1 MILRRQNP
9 VLENMYSGRYQIN
22 KKNIYVLNI
31 EYWKRCVSA
40 FVVCLA
46 FILSFSSFSL
56 SALCK
61 KNHLRS
67 SVSFL
72 CLFCTILP
80 KPAYCYLCAISLI
93 FLLDLCSL
101 VPSSRSAVCF
111 MLSLCYLCAISVL
124 SMLSYSGSA
133 LCFMLSLCY
142 LCAIDGLS
150 CWGMFFAL
158 YYLCAISVLSLL
170 SLCYRLSV
178 MLGGVVGSVLSL
190 CYLCAID
197 GLSCWGMFFALR
209 YLCAI
214 SVLFLINL
222 CRYIAQTGRRS
233 YPP

>member
-1 MILRRQNP
+1 M
-9 VLENMYSGRYQIN
+9 
-22 KKNIYVLNI
+22 
-31 EYWKRCVSA
+31 SA

-46 FILSFSSFSL
+46 FILPFSSFSL

-124 SMLSYSGSA
+124 YMLSYSGSA

-170 SLCYRLSV
+170 SLCYRWSV

-190 CYLCAID
+190 CYRWSFMLGNVFCSALSLCY
-197 GLSCWGMFFALR
+197 LR
-209 YLCAI
+209 AI
-214 SVLFLINL
+214 SHKSVSIYCTDWTKILSTLNDMYPSL
-222 CRYIAQTGRRS
+222 GRQVS
-233 YPP
+233 VVTDDLLALLS

>member
-1 MILRRQNP
+1 M
-9 VLENMYSGRYQIN
+9 
-22 KKNIYVLNI
+22 
-31 EYWKRCVSA
+31 SA

-124 SMLSYSGSA
+124 SLCYLCSLTLGVLFASCYRCAISVLSMVFHAGGCFL
-133 LCFMLSLCY
+133 LCTISVLSLCYLCY

-150 CWGMFFAL
+150 CLEVSLAL
-158 YYLCAISVLSLL
+158 CYLCAMSVLSMVFHAGECFLLCAISVLSP
-170 SLCYRLSV
+170 CYFS
-178 MLGGVVGSVLSL
+178 
-190 CYLCAID
+190 
-197 GLSCWGMFFALR
+197 
-209 YLCAI
+209 
-214 SVLFLINL
+214 
-222 CRYIAQTGRRS
+222 
-233 YPP
+233 

>member
-1 MILRRQNP
+1 
-9 VLENMYSGRYQIN
+9 MYWIYNIGSG
-22 KKNIYVLNI
+22 
-31 EYWKRCVSA
+31 VSA

-111 MLSLCYLCAISVL
+111 MLSLCYLCAI
-124 SMLSYSGSA
+124 YA
-133 LCFMLSLCY
+133 LLLWECSL
-142 LCAIDGLS
+142 LHAI
-150 CWGMFFAL
+150 A
-158 YYLCAISVLSLL
+158 VL
-170 SLCYRLSV
+170 SLCYRWSF
-178 MLGGVVGSVLSL
+178 MLGDVFCSVLSL
-190 CYLCAID
+190 CYLCAISAISV
-197 GLSCWGMFFALR
+197 LSMVCHAWR
-209 YLCAI
+209 CRWLCAI
-214 SVLFLINL
+214 SVLSMVFHAGECFLL
-222 CRYIAQTGRRS
+222 CAISVLSPCYFSKICVDILHRLDEDPIHPKWYVPQSR
-233 YPP
+233 

>member
-1 MILRRQNP
+1 M
-9 VLENMYSGRYQIN
+9 
-22 KKNIYVLNI
+22 
-31 EYWKRCVSA
+31 SA

-93 FLLDLCSL
+93 LFLLDLCSL
-101 VPSSRSAVCF
+101 VLLLEAPFVSCYLCAISVLSLCYLCAIYALLLWECSLLHAIAVLSLCYRWSF
-111 MLSLCYLCAISVL
+111 MLGDVFCSVLSLCYLCAISAISVL
-124 SMLSYSGSA
+124 SMVCHA
-133 LCFMLSLCY
+133 WRCR
-142 LCAIDGLS
+142 
-150 CWGMFFAL
+150 W
-158 YYLCAISVLSLL
+158 LCAISVLSL
-170 SLCYRLSV
+170 CYV
-178 MLGGVVGSVLSL
+178 
-190 CYLCAID
+190 CAID

>member
-1 MILRRQNP
+1 M
-9 VLENMYSGRYQIN
+9 
-22 KKNIYVLNI
+22 
-31 EYWKRCVSA
+31 SA

-124 SMLSYSGSA
+124 SLCYLCAIYALLLWECSLLHAIAVLSLCYRWSFMLGDVFCSV
-133 LCFMLSLCY
+133 LSLCY
-142 LCAIDGLS
+142 LCAIS
-150 CWGMFFAL
+150 
-158 YYLCAISVLSLL
+158 AISVLSL
-170 SLCYRLSV
+170 CYRWSV

-190 CYLCAID
+190 CYLCAISV
-197 GLSCWGMFFALR
+197 LSMVFHAGECFL
-209 YLCAI
+209 LCAI
-214 SVLFLINL
+214 SVLSPCYF
-222 CRYIAQTGRRS
+222 S
-233 YPP
+233 

>member
-1 MILRRQNP
+1 M
-9 VLENMYSGRYQIN
+9 
-22 KKNIYVLNI
+22 
-31 EYWKRCVSA
+31 SA

-101 VPSSRSAVCF
+101 VLLLEAPFVS
-111 MLSLCYLCAISVL
+111 CYLCAISVL
-124 SMLSYSGSA
+124 SLCYLCSLTLGVLFASCYRCAISVLSMVFHAGGCFL
-133 LCFMLSLCY
+133 LCTISVLSLCYLCY

-150 CWGMFFAL
+150 CLEVSLAL
-158 YYLCAISVLSLL
+158 CYLCAISVLSL
-170 SLCYRLSV
+170 CYRWSF
-178 MLGGVVGSVLSL
+178 MLGNVFCSALSL
-190 CYLCAID
+190 CYL
-197 GLSCWGMFFALR
+197 R
-209 YLCAI
+209 AI
-214 SVLFLINL
+214 SHKSVSIYCTDWTKILSTLNDMYPSL
-222 CRYIAQTGRRS
+222 GRQVS
-233 YPP
+233 VVTDDLLALLS

>member
-1 MILRRQNP
+1 M
-9 VLENMYSGRYQIN
+9 
-22 KKNIYVLNI
+22 
-31 EYWKRCVSA
+31 SA

-124 SMLSYSGSA
+124 S
-133 LCFMLSLCY
+133 LC
-142 LCAIDGLS
+142 
-150 CWGMFFAL
+150 
-158 YYLCAISVLSLL
+158 YLCAISVLSML
-170 SLCYRLSV
+170 SYSGCALCF
-178 MLGGVVGSVLSL
+178 MLSL

>member
-1 MILRRQNP
+1 M
-9 VLENMYSGRYQIN
+9 
-22 KKNIYVLNI
+22 
-31 EYWKRCVSA
+31 SA

-124 SMLSYSGSA
+124 S
-133 LCFMLSLCY
+133 LCY
-142 LCAIDGLS
+142 LCSLTLGVLFAS
-150 CWGMFFAL
+150 C
-158 YYLCAISVLSLL
+158 YRCAISVLSL
-170 SLCYRLSV
+170 CYRWSF
-178 MLGGVVGSVLSL
+178 MLGNVFCSALSL
-190 CYLCAID
+190 CYL
-197 GLSCWGMFFALR
+197 R
-209 YLCAI
+209 AI
-214 SVLFLINL
+214 SHKSVSIYCTDWTKILSTLNDMYPSLGRQVSVVTDDLLALL
-222 CRYIAQTGRRS
+222 C
-233 YPP
+233 

>member
-1 MILRRQNP
+1 M
-9 VLENMYSGRYQIN
+9 
-22 KKNIYVLNI
+22 
-31 EYWKRCVSA
+31 SA

-111 MLSLCYLCAISVL
+111 MLSLCYLCAIYALLLWECSLLHAISVL
-124 SMLSYSGSA
+124 SMVFHAGG
-133 LCFMLSLCY
+133 CFL
-142 LCAIDGLS
+142 LCAISAISVLS
-150 CWGMFFAL
+150 MVCHAWRCRW
-158 YYLCAISVLSLL
+158 LCAISVLSL
-170 SLCYRLSV
+170 CYRWSF
-178 MLGGVVGSVLSL
+178 MLGNVFCSALSL
-190 CYLCAID
+190 CYL
-197 GLSCWGMFFALR
+197 R
-209 YLCAI
+209 AI
-214 SVLFLINL
+214 SHKSVSIYCTDWTKILSTLNDMYPSL
-222 CRYIAQTGRRS
+222 GRQVS
-233 YPP
+233 VVTDDLLALLS